1 MSKLTMNIGRSNKMT
16 PETLIKLINKTI
28 RTINTSIG
36 KIDIRKKYTTFEVD
50 NKMKDIILLKMKD
63 IRHGRTKIVIS
74 NDNQSIFSSSIN
86 KKKKPKKRRRKGN
99 Y

>member
-1 MSKLTMNIGRSNKMT
+1 
-16 PETLIKLINKTI
+16 
-28 RTINTSIG
+28 
-36 KIDIRKKYTTFEVD
+36 KKHTTFEVD
-50 NKMKDIILLKMKD
+50 NKMKDIILLKMKN

-74 NDNQSIFSSSIN
+74 NNNQSVFSSSIN